1 MFGKKKE
8 PTFEQPQDLTTVET
22 MQEKVNDASVER
34 GGVQL
39 ENSKKA
45 GSRIK
50 TFILAMGAI
59 FALGVGVF
67 GFISMSSDENPTP
80 QEKPVPEVA
89 TASPRANFSDEMKRL
104 MAQQQT
110 QPQTQE
116 PAQPQ
121 ATPTSTTTEG
131 KQQPATTAPATE
143 QAAPADAPDED
154 ELRRLGGNVMVN
166 FTVTEKQEK
175 PAEATVTTTDSDSGS
190 PLGDKMTRTVTP
202 SVIAQKRADLTYLL
216 RKGTT
221 IACTLHSKIV
231 TTQPGFARCIVN
243 KDVYSADG
251 KVLLIERGSEIIGE
265 QTTGLTQGQARI
277 FIMWNT
283 VETPKGVRIEIGSP
297 SSDALGT
304 AGQEAQVDT
313 HFWERFGGAIMLSM
327 IDDIMGIASNRID
340 NRDYQFEN
348 TQENVQNMADE
359 ALRNTINIPPT
370 GYVNQGALL
379 NIIVAR
385 DVDFRSV
392 YELVRVR

>member
-8 PTFEQPQDLTTVET
+8 PTFEQPQDITTVET

-67 GFISMSSDENPTP
+67 SFISMSGDEEPVVQEAP
-80 QEKPVPEVA
+80 QPEV
-89 TASPRANFSDEMKRL
+89 TTSPRANFSEEMKRL
-104 MAQQQT
+104 MAQTPQPQPAQEPT
-110 QPQTQE
+110 QPQAQ
-116 PAQPQ
+116 AQPQ
-121 ATPTSTTTEG
+121 ASTGEG
-131 KQQPATTAPATE
+131 QQQPAATQATE
-143 QAAPADAPDED
+143 QAAPVDAPDEN

-166 FTVTEKQEK
+166 FTATEKQEK
-175 PAEATVTTTDSDSGS
+175 PAEATVTTTDGDSGS
-190 PLGDKMTRTVTP
+190 PLNDKMTHTVTP

-221 IACTLHSKIV
+221 IACTLHSKII

-251 KVLLIERGSEIIGE
+251 KVLLIERGSEVIGE

-297 SSDALGT
+297 SSDALGA

>member
-8 PTFEQPQDLTTVET
+8 PTYQQTEESMLET
-22 MQEKVNDASVER
+22 MQEKVNDVRVER

-50 TFILAMGAI
+50 TFLIALGAI

-67 GFISMSSDENPTP
+67 SFISMSNDEEPVI
-80 QEKPVPEVA
+80 QEQSQSETT
-89 TASPRANFSDEMKRL
+89 TASPRANFSEEMNRL
-104 MAQQQT
+104 IAQTPPPVSQPAQEPVVQQQ
-110 QPQTQE
+110 
-116 PAQPQ
+116 AI
-121 ATPTSTTTEG
+121 TERT
-131 KQQPATTAPATE
+131 QQPAPQMTE
-143 QAAPADAPDED
+143 QTDPVSPDEN
-154 ELRRLGGNVMVN
+154 ELRRLSGNVMVN
-166 FTVTEKQEK
+166 FTVTDKQEES
-175 PAEATVTTTDSDSGS
+175 AEATITTTEADGS
-190 PLGDKMTRTVTP
+190 PLSDKMTRTVTP
-202 SVIAQKRADLTYLL
+202 SVFAQKRSDLTYLL

-221 IACTLHSKIV
+221 IACTLHSKII

-251 KVLLIERGSEIIGE
+251 RVLLIERGSEVIGE

-297 SSDALGT
+297 SSDALGA